1 MSRFE
6 LPDVYFLDKAPEQIE
21 SEILFHVRE
30 KTGLTLQRADPRLK
44 FIQAFAAF
52 VSIERNKLE
61 HGLRQNR
68 LSYAEDD
75 ILDHMGVEM
84 STERLPAKYAKTT
97 MAFVL
102 EEDRVDVLPIS
113 SGTRYQV
120 GDVYF
125 VTDENHV
132 IPTGTHLF
140 SVEAT
145 CSEPGEIGNG
155 FLVGEI
161 STLVEPLPYVK
172 SVQNTTITSGGA
184 DEETDDAYAERI
196 RLAPE
201 SFSVAG
207 PEGAYIYWTK
217 AASQNIIDVKVKSPV
232 PGEVAIYILMANGRL
247 PSEEDLALVESKLM
261 DEQTRPLTDKVSIN
275 APSIVNYSVAVEY
288 WIANKSSTVS
298 TIIEKQVNQAFDAY
312 LEWQRSKLGR
322 DVDFSELIARL
333 KQAGAARVSV
343 STPMFIEI
351 EDTEVAVELS
361 AEITFKGLTN
371 D

>member
-1 MSRFE
+1 MSRFN
-6 LPDVYFLDKAPEQIE
+6 LPDLYFLEKAPEQIE
-21 SEILFHVRE
+21 SEVLFHVKE
-30 KTGLTLQRADPRLK
+30 KTGLTFQRADPRLK
-44 FIQAFAAF
+44 FIQALAAF

-75 ILDHMGVEM
+75 ILNHMGVEM
-84 STERLPAKYAKTT
+84 STERLPAKYASTT

-102 EEDRVDVLPIS
+102 EEDRVDALPIPE
-113 SGTRYQV
+113 GTRYQV

-125 VTDENHV
+125 VTNKAHV
-132 IPTGTHLF
+132 IPPGTHLF
-140 SVEAT
+140 AVEAT
-145 CSEPGEIGNG
+145 CSEPGDIGNG

-172 SVQNTTITSGGA
+172 AVQNTTVTNGGA
-184 DEETDDAYAERI
+184 DEESDDAYAERI

-207 PEGAYIYWTK
+207 PDGAYIYWAK
-217 AASQNIIDVKVKSPV
+217 AASQNISDVKVKSPV
-232 PGEVAIYILMANGRL
+232 GGEVNVYILMKNGKL
-247 PSEEDLALVESKLM
+247 PTEEELSVVESKMM
-261 DEQTRPLTDKVSIN
+261 DEQIRPLTDKVIVK
-275 APSIVNYSVAVEY
+275 APSIINYTVSVEY
-288 WIANKSSTVS
+288 WIANQSSQVS
-298 TIIEKQVNQAFDAY
+298 PIIEKQVNQAFEGY
-312 LEWQRSKLGR
+312 LEWQRSKMGR

-333 KQAGAARVSV
+333 KKDGAARVSV
-343 STPMFIEI
+343 SSPMFIEI
-351 EDTEVAVELS
+351 ADTEVAVELS

>member
-6 LPDVYFLDKAPEQIE
+6 LPDLYFLDKAPEQIE
-21 SEILFHVRE
+21 SEILFHVKE

-44 FIQAFAAF
+44 FIQALAAF

-75 ILDHMGVEM
+75 ILNHMGVEM
-84 STERLPAKYAKTT
+84 STERLPAKYASTT

-102 EEDRVDVLPIS
+102 EEDRVDALPIPA
-113 SGTRYQV
+113 GTRYQV

-125 VTDENHV
+125 VTNEAHV
-132 IPTGTHLF
+132 IPPGTHLF
-140 SVEAT
+140 AVEAT
-145 CSEPGEIGNG
+145 CSEPGDIGNG

-172 SVQNTTITSGGA
+172 AVQNTTVTNGGA
-184 DEETDDAYAERI
+184 DEENDDAYAVRI

-207 PEGAYIYWTK
+207 PEGAYIYWAK
-217 AASQNIIDVKVKSPV
+217 AASQNVVDVKVDSPV
-232 PGEVAIYILMANGRL
+232 PGEVVLYILMADGTL
-247 PSEEDLALVESKLM
+247 PSQEDIALVEANVM
-261 DEQTRPLTDKVSIN
+261 DKHTRPLTDKVRGAVPTVIEYT
-275 APSIVNYSVAVEY
+275 VEVEY
-288 WIANKSSTVS
+288 WISKQNSTVS
-298 TIIEKQVNQAFDAY
+298 PIIEKQVSQAFNEY
-312 LEWQRSKLGR
+312 LVWQRSKMGR

-333 KQAGAARVSV
+333 NKEGAARVSV
-343 STPMFIEI
+343 NSPMFIEVG
-351 EDTEVAVELS
+351 DTEVAKELS
-361 AEITFKGLTN
+361 ANITFKGLTN
-371 D
+371 G